1 MTARSCK
8 CWAPSPFFGRETDR
22 IVSITSYQEV
32 AKAHPSEEKL
42 KRIASMKLNDED
54 WAEEFDKELGWLMQ
68 RQFYRVILDEAHA
81 IKNQHSRSRP
91 RNISLRSSLVSG

>member
-1 MTARSCK
+1 
-8 CWAPSPFFGRETDR
+8 
-22 IVSITSYQEV
+22 
-32 AKAHPSEEKL
+32 
-42 KRIASMKLNDED
+42 MKLNDED